1 MPNTNYR
8 FKLLEETSA
17 TEDLLEGKPHQ
28 RIADALYQSI
38 YGVGSDGITI
48 GLEGGWGAGKS
59 TVISL
64 FKAKIKSEI
73 ENGETYFFYFDAWE
87 HEGDPLRRIFLEEL
101 IEQVSNNSK
110 NNGKLKSVKE
120 VISKRRKKIKTETQQ
135 TATWFG
141 KSLALSALIT
151 PLVSAAP
158 LFVMIINLG
167 LIVFI
172 RIKEKKKNG
181 GLKIFMRDILTH
193 DKWAFLQGET
203 NTEIS
208 QEISEEE
215 ERSSVE
221 FERFF
226 DQIVKLILKDKDSKL
241 LIVVDNLDR
250 INRQDALKIWS
261 TLQTY
266 LQRRL
271 IGRKTASANC

>member
-8 FKLLEETSA
+8 FNLLEETSA

-38 YGVGSDGITI
+38 YGMGSDGITI
-48 GLEGGWGAGKS
+48 GLEGGWGGGKS

-73 ENGETYFFYFDAWE
+73 DKGKTYFFYFDAWE

-101 IEQVSNNSK
+101 IKQVSNNSR
-110 NNGKLKSVKE
+110 NNEELNSIWE
-120 VISKRRKKIKTETQQ
+120 AISKRRKEIKTKTQQ

-141 KSLALSALIT
+141 KLLALAT
-151 PLVSAAP
+151 FAVPLGVVLADTCQILGGLLSAAP
-158 LFVMIINLG
+158 LLVMLGNLG
-167 LIVFI
+167 
-172 RIKEKKKNG
+172 RIWLKGEKKNG
-181 GLKIFMRDILTH
+181 KLEIFTH
-193 DKWAFLQGET
+193 DKWAFLQGEK

-241 LIVVDNLDR
+241 
-250 INRQDALKIWS
+250 AP
-261 TLQTY
+261 
-266 LQRRL
+266 
-271 IGRKTASANC
+271 